1 MRGLFSVLTG
11 AIRSSSTL
19 SPYVCLVRNIQN
31 QSLPYPSASLEHI
44 LCIFS
49 SCEITCSSAIWSIQY
64 MVRRVISYMGV
75 SVLLSAAIVVWES
88 QGHGHNSREPAGS
101 IIWGIKCLP
110 FLIFKCDFFPTPY
123 FITSI
128 KSEVQYIRRIL
139 VFWLL
144 AVKSVKCG
152 LKSTDVLVPA
162 LVRM

>member
-1 MRGLFSVLTG
+1 MWGLFSVLTG

-64 MVRRVISYMGV
+64 MVCHVISYMGV